1 MPTYTQQ
8 QIENVWFALNLN
20 RLKPNNDANSGAGL
34 HNPNG
39 SINMYKW
46 LQDALDLLNISGSI
60 TSITEGTDITIT
72 GTGTTLDPYVI
83 NYSGA
88 GGGTNIYNANGTLTA
103 NRTLSFSTDKTLT
116 FSSTSTPFTT
126 TLWTSNAFIQTIG
139 KPVGTVDLD
148 TRSQIVNTG
157 VGVLKSA
164 GLNAQIYKDGDV
176 SIANIAVSS
185 TGSGIE
191 DVRAIMEIEN
201 RIDNNNIFFELYSQ
215 VNGAYPWAKLV
226 IPTNYQY
233 GQGVDVLDYMV
244 PSKVHTLN
252 DELRYTYPLQRTVFN
267 FGDANYRAAV
277 NDYATG
283 ALATGSNGDKMTAVE
298 VIVSARLYANSS
310 GTLGIRIIEASS
322 GSDLYAKSIDMST
335 LPNTYGTMSQESISL
350 PLNIDEQY
358 YCMVTTT
365 SGDGTNVKG
374 LSVTLLTI

>member
-46 LQDALDLLNISGSI
+46 LQDALMLLG
-60 TSITEGTDITIT
+60 
-72 GTGTTLDPYVI
+72 GTG
-83 NYSGA
+83 SGMND
-88 GGGTNIYNANGTLTA
+88 NIYNADGTLTD

-126 TLWTSNAFIQTIG
+126 TLWTSNAFTQTIG

-185 TGSGIE
+185 IGSGIE

-215 VNGAYPWAKLV
+215 VNGAYPWAKLI
-226 IPTNYQY
+226 IPTNYQD
-233 GQGVDVLDYMV
+233 GKGVDVLNYMV
-244 PSKVHTLN
+244 PSKVPTLN

-267 FGDANYRAAV
+267 FGDANYRAV
-277 NDYATG
+277 INDYATG
-283 ALATGSNGDKMTAVE
+283 ALATGANGDKMTAVE
-298 VIVSARLYANSS
+298 VIISARLYANSS

-322 GSDLYAKSIDMST
+322 GSALYAKSIDMST

-358 YCMVTTT
+358 YCMVTIT
-365 SGDGTNVKG
+365 SGDGTDVKG

>member
-1 MPTYTQQ
+1 MATYTQQ

-215 VNGAYPWAKLV
+215 VNGAYPWAKLI

-267 FGDANYRAAV
+267 FGDANYRAVV

-298 VIVSARLYANSS
+298 VIISARLYANSS

-358 YCMVTTT
+358 YCMVTIT

>member
-46 LQDALDLLNISGSI
+46 LQDALDLLNISGST

-88 GGGTNIYNANGTLTA
+88 GGGTNIYNANGSLTGT
-103 NRTLSFSTDKTLT
+103 RTLQLNGHPLAFTGALDSTHEQITTWNPNSVITKVGQTGITATGDHYVQNTLASIGVISFTEMTSVYTGDTD
-116 FSSTSTPFTT
+116 
-126 TLWTSNAFIQTIG
+126 II
-139 KPVGTVDLD
+139 
-148 TRSQIVNTG
+148 TG
-157 VGVLKSA
+157 YLRTDA
-164 GLNAQIYKDGDV
+164 R
-176 SIANIAVSS
+176 
-185 TGSGIE
+185 GSG
-191 DVRAIMEIEN
+191 
-201 RIDNNNIFFELYSQ
+201 FELANAEIGVTNQMTGTYVRLTMQSADAANPFVQ
-215 VNGAYPWAKLV
+215 LT
-226 IPTNYQY
+226 IPTNWEY
-233 GQGVDVLDYMV
+233 GAGFDAKFGMT
-244 PSKVHTLN
+244 PTLI
-252 DELRYTYPLQRTVFN
+252 DEGTNEIRYTYPLQRTVFN
-267 FGDANYRAAV
+267 FGDANYRVAV

-298 VIVSARLYANSS
+298 VIISARLYANST
-310 GTLGIRIIEASS
+310 GTLEIRILEASS
-322 GSDLYAKSIDMST
+322 GSDLYTKSIDMAT
-335 LPNTYGTMSQESISL
+335 LPNTYGTMSQEGITL

-358 YCMVTTT
+358 YCMVTAT
-365 SGDGTNVKG
+365 SGDGTDVKG

>member
-126 TLWTSNAFIQTIG
+126 TLWTSNAFTQTIG

-244 PSKVHTLN
+244 PSKVPTLN

-267 FGDANYRAAV
+267 FGDANYRAVV

-283 ALATGSNGDKMTAVE
+283 ALATGSNGYKMTAVE
-298 VIVSARLYANSS
+298 VIISARLYANSS

-358 YCMVTTT
+358 YCMVTIT
-365 SGDGTNVKG
+365 SGDGTNVRG

>member
-267 FGDANYRAAV
+267 FGDANYRAVV

-298 VIVSARLYANSS
+298 VIISARLYANSS

>member
-283 ALATGSNGDKMTAVE
+283 ALATGHNGDKMTAVE
-298 VIVSARLYANSS
+298 VIISARLYANSS

-358 YCMVTTT
+358 YCIVTIT
-365 SGDGTNVKG
+365 SGDGTNVRG